1 MGLHGTLTL
10 DGQGDPNAVF
20 VFQMGTTLTTG
31 ALSNVNLINGAQAC
45 HVFWQIGSSATTGA
59 ASTLKG
65 TMLVFTSI
73 TMGAGA
79 NVEGHALARG
89 GAVTLSTNLFTQPTC
104 T

>member
-1 MGLHGTLTL
+1 MPEGL
-10 DGQGDPNAVF
+10 
-20 VFQMGTTLTTG
+20 
-31 ALSNVNLINGAQAC
+31 
-45 HVFWQIGSSATTGA
+45 
-59 ASTLKG
+59 LKHEGERRG